1 MIKKAV
7 EKAELTEISVALS
20 RDIQE
25 FINEARKTGKTV
37 FLDLKE
43 DQGLVKIKAEK
54 KYRTTNYALAA
65 FLILKGFKLQEIV
78 FDIPFIPQKGVF
90 VFDSCPEIEQ
100 ADYDFFNNQTNV
112 SVQDFIRETN
122 KLKHLL
128 EDRMNRRGV
137 YKYGYNKRNGEKE

>member
-1 MIKKAV
+1 MNNRSIEAG
-7 EKAELTEISVALS
+7 ATEVSIQLS
-20 RDIQE
+20 KEIQD
-25 FINEARKTGKTV
+25 FIIEARKTGKTV

-43 DQGLVKIKAEK
+43 DEGKISVKAEK
-54 KYRTTNYALAA
+54 KYRTTNYSLAA

-90 VFDSCPEIEQ
+90 VFDACPELEQ
-100 ADYDFFNNQTNV
+100 ADYDFFNNHTNV

-122 KLKHLL
+122 KLKHSL

-137 YKYGYNKRNGEKE
+137 YKYGYSKRNGER